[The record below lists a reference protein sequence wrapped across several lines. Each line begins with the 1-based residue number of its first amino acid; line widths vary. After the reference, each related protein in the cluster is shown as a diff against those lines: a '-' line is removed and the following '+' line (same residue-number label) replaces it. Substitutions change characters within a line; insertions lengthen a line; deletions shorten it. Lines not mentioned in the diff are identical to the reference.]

1 MRLVCFDT
9 PALIY
14 LLDPPTPKGLSPQQI
29 EERQKLGSKVKGMV
43 EYLSNQGT
51 HILIPAIV
59 VAEYLTKVPNDL
71 HEDVINSLSPKFI
84 IAPFDTKT
92 ASIAADIRNKKA
104 AVLGGIPSQQK
115 ECLKADI
122 LIVATALQHNC
133 KIIYTNDNDMNT
145 IASGYIEVKLIKDLL
160 FESLF

>member
-14 LLDPPTPKGLSPQQI
+14 LLDPPAPQGLSPQQI
-29 EERQKLGSKVKGMV
+29 EERQKLGSKVKGLV
-43 EYLSNQGT
+43 QYLSNQDT

-59 VAEYLTKVPNDL
+59 VAEYLTKVPNEL
-71 HEDVINSLSPKFI
+71 HGHVINLLSPKFI

-104 AVLGGIPSQQK
+104 AVLKGTPNQEK
-115 ECLKADI
+115 ECLKVDI

-133 KIIYTNDNDMNT
+133 KVIYTNDDDMNT
-145 IASGYIEVKLIKDLL
+145 IASDYIEVKLIRDLL